1 MSEETEKKS
10 PTVDVGT
17 LARLF
22 NLTAVR
28 VQQLATDGVVIKA
41 ARGRYELWPSIRN
54 YVKYL
59 QERKVNQW
67 AGEQGGDYEG
77 HRSRLT
83 KARAD
88 MAEVQASLLKGSVHE
103 ASAVEAVWS
112 DMIGNART
120 KLLAMPSKLAP
131 RLHGQESLATI
142 KTELEGAVTEAL
154 NELAAYEPSLV
165 TEKYVATHRDA
176 MDAPAPV
183 DGEPM
188 GGRDA
193 ASVE

>member
-1 MSEETEKKS
+1 VSEESAKS
-10 PTVDVGT
+10 PTVDVST
-17 LARLF
+17 LAKLF

-41 ARGRYELWPSIRN
+41 ARGRYDLWSSIRN
-54 YVKYL
+54 YIKFL

-67 AGEQGGDYEG
+67 GADQGGEYEG

-103 ASAVEAVWS
+103 ASAVESVWS

-120 KLLAMPSKLAP
+120 KLLAIPSKLAP
-131 RLHGQESLATI
+131 RVHGQESLAAI
-142 KTELEGAVTEAL
+142 KTELESAVTEAL
-154 NELAAYEPSLV
+154 NELATYDPSLV
-165 TEKYVATHRDA
+165 TERYVAAHREALDT
-176 MDAPAPV
+176 PASV

-193 ASVE
+193 APIE